1 MSGKTPVY
9 RLTQE
14 AYDQLWLMAME
25 RPENY
30 LDPKRDFGKAL
41 GDRGFPSYLEETGL
55 FSDGPIELKPV
66 ESGPSNRADAQ
77 ALRFYRSLEGMTPRL
92 ALDERLWA
100 WMTHFP
106 LHAYGIK
113 CWSRSKTTNLLNYVQ
128 GRTGFTADLPTP
140 SGDTIPHRALG
151 GWDTRQ
157 QRRQRGLLAPSGQRP
172 RQRRSPT
179 LRSSIICRCTTI
191 SLGSP

>member
-30 LDPKRDFGKAL
+30 LDPERDFGKAL

-66 ESGPSNRADAQ
+66 VSGPSKPGR
-77 ALRFYRSLEGMTPRL
+77 
-92 ALDERLWA
+92 
-100 WMTHFP
+100 
-106 LHAYGIK
+106 
-113 CWSRSKTTNLLNYVQ
+113 
-128 GRTGFTADLPTP
+128 RTGIAILSLPGGHNTSASARRAP
-140 SGDTIPHRALG
+140 MGLDDTLS
-151 GWDTRQ
+151 TS
-157 QRRQRGLLAPSGQRP
+157 LLWHQ
-172 RQRRSPT
+172 T
-179 LRSSIICRCTTI
+179 LD
-191 SLGSP
+191 